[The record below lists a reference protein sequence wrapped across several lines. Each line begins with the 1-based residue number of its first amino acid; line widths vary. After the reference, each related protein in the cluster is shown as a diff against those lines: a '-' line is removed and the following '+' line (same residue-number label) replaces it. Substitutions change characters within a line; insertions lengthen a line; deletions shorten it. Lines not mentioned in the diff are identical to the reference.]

1 MKDAK
6 EWMGTLAGNDFD
18 IEKFIRQVQQDAIDT
33 VLSSKTTANKKG
45 LDDILQGKLIEQPD
59 NQASLSYK
67 KVDTYTADDM
77 EAVGS

>member
-33 VLSSKTTANKKG
+33 VLSHITTPNKIG
-45 LDDILQGKLIEQPD
+45 LDDRKYNKSIEQPD
-59 NQASLSYK
+59 SHGNLSNK
-67 KVDTYTADDM
+67 KDL
-77 EAVGS
+77 E